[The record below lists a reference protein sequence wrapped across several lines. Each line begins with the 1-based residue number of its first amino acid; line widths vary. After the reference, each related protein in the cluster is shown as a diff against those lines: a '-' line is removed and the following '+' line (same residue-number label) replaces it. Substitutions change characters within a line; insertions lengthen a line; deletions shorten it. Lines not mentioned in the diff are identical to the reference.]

1 MPPHTPC
8 PTSCRADD
16 KAALANLTARVT
28 AALAAPDP
36 RKALARVSNSITTL
50 YNIGAISQNVFTKID
65 LIILEKEV
73 EQDNK

>member
-8 PTSCRADD
+8 PTPCLVDD
-16 KAALANLTARVT
+16 KVAMANLKLRIT

-36 RKALARVSNSITTL
+36 RRALARVSNSLTNL
-50 YNIGAISQNVFTKID
+50 YDTGAISQNVLTKID